1 MTSFR
6 RRTSV
11 VVGRQKI
18 NENNNMSKNI
28 RITAVIAVVAV
39 IGAIAGVYAL
49 SAHKAPREANV
60 APVEGSLSQTEL
72 DKAIASLKSVV
83 EAAGGRFDFQ
93 AQPTYGHYGNFGLV
107 KYVNEV
113 KGVGLVDEMS
123 ITFTG
128 KTSNDNAEVDSKTGQ
143 VVSFHHVA
151 DYTGDTK
158 TYAQLEEMV
167 RTFLSK
173 VYPDFVQVEPTLTSE
188 NNSKTGRPEG
198 SNIFFTWNDMNYEKQ
213 LPEGVEAER
222 APFIQ
227 VGITSSGHIFSYN
240 NTIDLYRN
248 ALKEFNL
255 TQ

>member
-1 MTSFR
+1 MTS
-6 RRTSV
+6 SASKNMLYL
-11 VVGRQKI
+11 GRQKI

-49 SAHKAPREANV
+49 SAHKALREANI
-60 APVEGSLSQTEL
+60 APVEGSVSQAEL

-83 EAAGGRFDFQ
+83 EAAGGKFDFQ
-93 AQPTYGHYGNFGLV
+93 PQPTYGHYGNLGLV

-113 KGVGLVDEMS
+113 KGVRLVDEMS
-123 ITFTG
+123 VTFTG
-128 KTSNDNAEVDSKTGQ
+128 KTDNDNAEVDSKTGQ
-143 VVSFHHVA
+143 VVSFHRTT
-151 DYTGDTK
+151 DYTGDTQ
-158 TYAQLEEMV
+158 TYAQLEETI
-167 RTFLSK
+167 RTFLDK
-173 VYPDFVQVEPTLTSE
+173 VYPDFVQVEPTLTSA

-227 VGITSSGHIFSYN
+227 VGITSTGHIFSYN

-248 ALKEFNL
+248 ALKEFNI

>member
-1 MTSFR
+1 MTNKA
-6 RRTSV
+6 
-11 VVGRQKI
+11 KI
-18 NENNNMSKNI
+18 Y
-28 RITAVIAVVAV
+28 AVIALVAV
-39 IGAIAGVYAL
+39 LGVGYGVYQL
-49 SAHKAPREANV
+49 LGNKAPREANV
-60 APVEGSLSQTEL
+60 APVEGSVSQAEL
-72 DKAIASLKSVV
+72 DKATASLKRVV
-83 EAAGGRFDFQ
+83 EAAGGTFDFQ

-123 ITFTG
+123 VTFTG
-128 KTSNDNAEVDSKTGQ
+128 KTDNDNAEVDSKTGQ

-158 TYAQLEEMV
+158 TYAQLEETV
-167 RTFLSK
+167 RIFLGK
-173 VYPDFVQVEPTLTSE
+173 VYPDFVQIEPTLTSA

-198 SNIFFTWNDMNYEKQ
+198 NNIFFTWNDMNYEKQ
-213 LPEGVEAER
+213 LPEGIEAER

-227 VGITSSGHIFSYN
+227 VGITSAGHIFSYN